1 MQMKNRALIK
11 EILISAVVLTVITIS
26 FLSDVSIILIPDF
39 LNLTFQNR
47 EDLFLTLFSVQAS
60 VSTISI
66 AIVSIIAG
74 VLNDTIYGI
83 SVSQYVTSLRF
94 RIFKH
99 KTLIIASLILVL
111 LNYLCVSYTLFNCSI
126 SLFAVS
132 IAINILLVHNVC
144 AIFMG
149 KESIK
154 FSILN
159 YLAHNYNERFIMNLT
174 TETMDAIDS
183 GVSLIVKRNY
193 EAYKAIFTAETENSD
208 YQETKII
215 NQLSHAIGDIF
226 EKTVKRH
233 DSRSTYDSILFI
245 CDIYDIANKKV
256 NAPLYL
262 KIWDYISVLYFVG
275 IKDLT
280 FEQLKDEHIY
290 RKLRRKL
297 YGNITTRSS
306 QQLAECNL
314 KFYSAR
320 LCSALFSNAD
330 KFSSDEM
337 KRIKREIYEIAYY
350 CVESKD
356 EANEANEANEAIQD
370 VYVKEVCYLHKY
382 FIDNC
387 DGDAITNFY
396 FKKLSYI
403 RCDSDEI
410 KIYLITLIYLYYLS
424 TSEPLVNDTAIKAC
438 ALKILETNNY
448 RISCFY
454 FDLNILQITK
464 GMYKYIQPLLEN
476 WEYMEEGIA
485 KTVIMDS
492 TVQDFFF
499 YTALCKSWEED
510 ILADAV
516 NNIISE
522 ISDGVFVVY
531 SRYFSDDNM
540 KYINDGFQEFN
551 EIFSSRLDDTSLED
565 RVLWLKRVL
574 DEKYK
579 EEELSDSSK
588 NAITQEMLD
597 TFERKCTAS
606 VEDIVQ
612 RDFSTFAFN
621 EQTDD
626 EQHIQI
632 TEKMSIPI
640 VQSSVYAFL
649 LGKNGFDSYFLP
661 FIRQQ
666 IEKCFIEIIRPHT
679 KYKEFSYKDRNKQQY
694 LVDNIKTLNID
705 TVIGDK
711 NKRWNEEDKTLLYNV
726 ISNAKELKYPK
737 MNNYY
742 FVIDSKLIEF
752 SIDNVKVTFSDVDL
766 DAVSNKCQ
774 KDDSGKILFNVVN
787 NFFIPFEESELKEYL
802 HNTKRIV
809 TILADIKYRISKD
822 IVGAGIKIVSD

>member
-26 FLSDVSIILIPDF
+26 FLADVSIILIPDF

-66 AIVSIIAG
+66 AIVSIITG

-94 RIFKH
+94 RIFNH

-183 GVSLIVKRNY
+183 GASLIVKRNY
-193 EAYKAIFTAETENSD
+193 EAYKAIFMAETENSD

-262 KIWDYISVLYFVG
+262 IIWDYISVLYFVG

-280 FEQLKDEHIY
+280 FEQLRDEHVY
-290 RKLRRKL
+290 WKLRRKL
-297 YGNITTRSS
+297 YDNITTRSS

-330 KFSSDEM
+330 EFSSDEI
-337 KRIKREIYEIAYY
+337 KRIKSEVYETAYY
-350 CVESKD
+350 CAVSKD
-356 EANEANEANEAIQD
+356 EPNEAIQD
-370 VYVKEVCYLHKY
+370 IYVKEVCYLHKY

-396 FKKLSYI
+396 FTKLSY
-403 RCDSDEI
+403 RRSNSDAI

-424 TSEPLVNDTAIKAC
+424 SREPLVNDTAIKAC
-438 ALKILETNNY
+438 ALKILKTNEDVNC
-448 RISCFY
+448 CFY
-454 FDLNILQITK
+454 FDLNILQVTK
-464 GMYKYIQPLLEN
+464 EMYKYIQPFMEN
-476 WEYMEEGIA
+476 WEYMEAGKA
-485 KTVIMDS
+485 KWMIMDTVI
-492 TVQDFFF
+492 QDFFF

-540 KYINDGFQEFN
+540 KYIKDGFQEFN
-551 EIFSSRLDDTSLED
+551 EIFSSRLDDASLED
-565 RVLWLKRVL
+565 RILLLKSVL

-606 VEDIVQ
+606 VKDIVQ
-612 RDFSTFAFN
+612 RDFSTFAFKEQTYN
-621 EQTDD
+621 EQ
-626 EQHIQI
+626 HNQI
-632 TEKMSIPI
+632 TEKKNIPI
-640 VQSSVYAFL
+640 VQSSVSAFL

-666 IEKCFIEIIRPHT
+666 IVTFFIETIRPHV

-726 ISNAKELKYPK
+726 ISDVKELKYPK

-752 SIDNVKVTFSDVDL
+752 SIDNVKVTFSDVEL
-766 DAVSNKCQ
+766 DAVSNECQ
-774 KDDSGKILFNVVN
+774 IDDSGKILFNVVN
-787 NFFIPFEESELKEYL
+787 NYFIPFEESELKEYL
-802 HNTKRIV
+802 HNTRRIV
-809 TILADIKYRISKD
+809 TILADIKYRFSKD
-822 IVGAGIKIVSD
+822 IVGAGLKIVSD

>member
-26 FLSDVSIILIPDF
+26 FLADVSIILIPDF

-66 AIVSIIAG
+66 AIVSIITG

-183 GVSLIVKRNY
+183 GASLIVKRNY

-208 YQETKII
+208 YQDTKII

-262 KIWDYISVLYFVG
+262 KIWEYISALYFAG

-280 FEQLKDEHIY
+280 FEQLKDEYIY

-330 KFSSDEM
+330 KFSSDEI
-337 KRIKREIYEIAYY
+337 KRIKSEVYETAYY
-350 CVESKD
+350 CAVSKD
-356 EANEANEANEAIQD
+356 EPNEAIQD
-370 VYVKEVCYLHKY
+370 IYVKEVCYLHKY

-396 FKKLSYI
+396 FTKLSYT
-403 RCDSDEI
+403 RSNSDAI

-424 TSEPLVNDTAIKAC
+424 SREPLVNDTPIKAC
-438 ALKILETNNY
+438 ALKILETNEDVNC
-448 RISCFY
+448 CFY

-464 GMYKYIQPLLEN
+464 EMYKYIQPFMEN

-492 TVQDFFF
+492 TVQNFFF

-522 ISDGVFVVY
+522 TSDGVFSVY

-540 KYINDGFQEFN
+540 KYIKDGFQEFN
-551 EIFSSRLDDTSLED
+551 EIFSSRLDDISLED
-565 RVLWLKRVL
+565 RVLLLKSIL

-597 TFERKCTAS
+597 IFERKCTVS

-612 RDFSTFAFN
+612 RDFLTFAFK

-626 EQHIQI
+626 EQYIQI
-632 TEKMSIPI
+632 TEKKNIPI
-640 VQSSVYAFL
+640 VQSSVSAFL

-666 IEKCFIEIIRPHT
+666 IVMFFIETIRLHV

-711 NKRWNEEDKTLLYNV
+711 NKRWNEEDKTLLYSV
-726 ISNAKELKYPK
+726 ISDAKELKYPK

-752 SIDNVKVTFSDVDL
+752 SIDNVKVTFSDVEL